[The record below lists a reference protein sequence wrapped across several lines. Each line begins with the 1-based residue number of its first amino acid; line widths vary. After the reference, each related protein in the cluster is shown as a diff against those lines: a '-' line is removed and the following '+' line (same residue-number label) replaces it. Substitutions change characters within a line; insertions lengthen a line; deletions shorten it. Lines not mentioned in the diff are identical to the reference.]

1 MLLKK
6 RKEKRRKHLG
16 EWRHSPWNQNQRIR
30 HPICRDWEIETK
42 IVAAGI
48 SRFATLCFQWNWYG
62 SIEKWHTQNKS
73 KYFTKCSIKHQED
86 WYPSPCLLQMC
97 KKDKYEW
104 LTCFLCLCVRTS
116 MCVHYAWYWQSIEN
130 LMQKCP

>member
-6 RKEKRRKHLG
+6 RKENIQGNDVIPPEIKTK
-16 EWRHSPWNQNQRIR
+16 EYDTQFA
-30 HPICRDWEIETK
+30 EIETK

-48 SRFATLCFQWNWYG
+48 SRFATLCFQWNQYG

-86 WYPSPCLLQMC
+86 
-97 KKDKYEW
+97 
-104 LTCFLCLCVRTS
+104 
-116 MCVHYAWYWQSIEN
+116 
-130 LMQKCP
+130 